1 MRNSLLVLARLRLRR
16 RSPHRW
22 LWNPKTRLIRL
33 AFGFHR
39 QLVAAFLLAGAPIA
53 EAAPRE
59 LSAAEREA
67 VALAAAYLSE
77 GPEAWWQRLADDA
90 PLRKLDRQTALAALE
105 VRAGPPK
112 GAHWRLQAVRQ
123 TAAANTA
130 VFTIEFPS
138 GMEETLFMRL
148 RSTGSGWRIRDLRMS
163 SEPHRNAP
171 RRSES
176 PTESDPLDGDT
187 APVPP
192 SRAGAFDRVRG
203 QILPGVLGGAAAL
216 LLILAIRRGVGFA
229 VAGLAAGAGAAAL
242 LWWPPP
248 EEPAAAVATV
258 DPETGLAELLE
269 LRRALA
275 TADSEALPA
284 ALEKVPA
291 NGAAADAARL
301 WQAQRALFDLDL
313 NAVDATLQTFPSKP
327 TVPQVE
333 RLRARL
339 GFLRLSEVDTA
350 LAYERLLAIEVWN
363 DALLFEAAQAF
374 EILGFP
380 DRAERYYRELERLG
394 AREAEV
400 YYARAGSAI
409 YDRTVGRAERYFH
422 EGWKLKPR
430 TREAV
435 MGHVL
440 LAYLVEES
448 AKLKELLDLDS
459 PTDAIVPCG
468 AASSQALDLPAEA
481 RGWLLGAFLSL
492 EVGDGEIEVPNGCAL
507 APAEVEVMD
516 AGSWRE
522 RRENLMLVALPRLL
536 AAVRSKGG
544 LARPRLRQEIEDAV
558 EALAR
563 RGRWDD
569 VLDLTEGL
577 ETEIAGVPPKVV
589 RQRAEA
595 LRRAGRRQAA
605 RDLLT
610 ALAASNVENRQV
622 DPRTLYQLAELLV
635 TDGQYDLAVKLMT
648 KAHAQLPF
656 EVEPR
661 RIRQVRMEKR
671 LANASAV
678 YESEHFE
685 VFYPYERSH
694 FFAERVAEI
703 LEAER
708 QRLQKWIPVS
718 TGGKTEVF
726 LLEFEEFRAGY
737 GGNVEILGLFDGKIR
752 VPFAEVNTFVPFV
765 VSVLTH
771 ELAHAMITEAT
782 ADRAPRWLQE
792 GLAQHVEMPQ
802 GINPI
807 AGYLST
813 GSLLSFPMIE
823 AVLASFAAP
832 RFVPVAYDEARWVL
846 HFIESRYGVRGIHRL
861 LKAFRDGLTTEEALA
876 RVTGKSIV
884 EFDREVW
891 DWCLHQAPDI
901 WPSEIVHYDT
911 YDTPVLIPDAYET
924 YEEIDDG

>member
-1 MRNSLLVLARLRLRR
+1 MAALVLAG
-16 RSPHRW
+16 SP
-22 LWNPKTRLIRL
+22 
-33 AFGFHR
+33 
-39 QLVAAFLLAGAPIA
+39 AAADAV
-53 EAAPRE
+53 PRE

-67 VALAAAYLSE
+67 VALAVAYLSE
-77 GPEAWWQRLADDA
+77 GPEAWWRQLADDA
-90 PLRKLDRQTALAALE
+90 PLRQLDRQTAVAAIE

-112 GAHWRLQAVRQ
+112 GAHWRLQAVRE
-123 TAAANTA
+123 TASANSA
-130 VFTIEFPS
+130 LFTVEFPS
-138 GMEETLFMRL
+138 GMEETLHLRL
-148 RSTGSGWRIRDLRMS
+148 RSTSDGWRIRDLRMS
-163 SEPHRNAP
+163 SEPPWNAP
-171 RRSES
+171 PRGSGA
-176 PTESDPLDGDT
+176 PDDGDSLE
-187 APVPP
+187 PP
-192 SRAGAFDRVRG
+192 SRDRVRERVLG
-203 QILPGVLGGAAAL
+203 RILPGVLGAAAAL
-216 LLILAIRRGVGFA
+216 LLILAIRRGVWFA
-229 VAGLAAGAGAAAL
+229 VAGVAAGAGAAAAAL
-242 LWWPPP
+242 LWWSPPDR
-248 EEPAAAVATV
+248 PAAEVVAAV
-258 DPETGLAELLE
+258 DPEAELAGLLE

-275 TADSEALPA
+275 TADAA
-284 ALEKVPA
+284 ALEAARETLPA
-291 NGAAADAARL
+291 NGPAADAARL

-313 NAVDATLQTFPSKP
+313 NAVDAALQAFPAPSAM
-327 TVPQVE
+327 PQVE

-350 LAYERLLAIEVWN
+350 LAYERLLEIGVWN

-380 DRAERYYRELERLG
+380 ARAERYYRELEKLG

-409 YDRTVGRAERYFH
+409 YDGAAGKAERYFR

-435 MGHVL
+435 MGHML
-440 LAYLVEES
+440 LAYLVEDS
-448 AKLKELLDLDS
+448 VTLKELLDLDS
-459 PTDAIVPCG
+459 PTDAKVACE
-468 AASSQALDLPAEA
+468 AASQPLELPAGT
-481 RGWLLGAFLSL
+481 RGRLLGAFLSL
-492 EVGDGEIEVPNGCAL
+492 AVGEGELEVPNGCAL
-507 APAEVEVMD
+507 APAEFEAMD

-544 LARPRLRQEIEDAV
+544 LARPRLRQEIEEAV

-569 VLDLTEGL
+569 VLELTEGL
-577 ETEIAGVPPKVV
+577 ETEIAGVPPPVV

-610 ALAASNVENRQV
+610 ALAASNVKNRQV

-635 TDGQYDLAVKLMT
+635 TDGQYDLAVKLMA
-648 KAHAQLPF
+648 KAHSELPF
-656 EVEPR
+656 EIEPR

-678 YESEHFE
+678 YESQHFE

-708 QRLQKWIPVS
+708 KRLGKWIPLS
-718 TGGKTEVF
+718 RSSKTEVF
-726 LLEFEEFRAGY
+726 LLEFADFRQGY
-737 GGNVEILGLFDGKIR
+737 GSNVEIVGLFDGKIR
-752 VPFAEVNTFVPFV
+752 VPFAEVNTFVPFI

-782 ADRAPRWLQE
+782 ADQAPHWLQE

-807 AGYLST
+807 AGYKST

-823 AVLASFAAP
+823 TVLASFAAP
-832 RFVPVAYDEARWVL
+832 RFVPVAYDESRWVL
-846 HFIESRYGVRGIHRL
+846 HFVESRYGVRGIHRL
-861 LKAFRDGLTTEEALA
+861 LEAFRKGLTTEDALA
-876 RVTGKSIV
+876 KVTGKSIV
-884 EFDREVW
+884 DFDREVW
-891 DWCLHQAPDI
+891 NWCLNQAPDI

-911 YDTPVLIPDAYET
+911 YDTPVLMPDAYE
-924 YEEIDDG
+924 ELVGDDEDDEAAGDDYGDYDDRDDRDDRDSDSGG